1 MKFGLSIPQFDAFGD
16 VIHLAELAQEAEEA
30 GWDGFFIW
38 DHMLFDNLERPVV
51 DPWIALAAI
60 AMHTEKIHM
69 GPMVTPLARRRPWK
83 VAREAVSIDHLSNG
97 RLILGVGL
105 GAPEQWEFG
114 FFGEE
119 TDAKVRARK
128 LDESLEILVGLFS
141 GEPFRFKGEFYN
153 LEEMRFLPKP
163 VQSPRIPIWIGGT
176 WPNKRPIRRA
186 AKYDGYFPDAV
197 ISPLSPDD
205 WAVVSDII
213 AAHRVNEGRFDL
225 VQYGVTPGDNPSA
238 AAKIVAP
245 YQKAGATWWVE
256 GISPFDY
263 GFGWQDTWTPEIV
276 EQLELRVRQGPP
288 KLS

>member
-1 MKFGLSIPQFDAFGD
+1 
-16 VIHLAELAQEAEEA
+16 
-30 GWDGFFIW
+30 
-38 DHMLFDNLERPVV
+38 
-51 DPWIALAAI
+51 
-60 AMHTEKIHM
+60 
-69 GPMVTPLARRRPWK
+69 

-141 GEPFRFKGEFYN
+141 GEPFSFKGEFYN

-197 ISPLSPDD
+197 ITPLSPED
-205 WAVVSDII
+205 WAIVFEII
-213 AAHRVNEGRFDL
+213 AANREKEGSFDF
-225 VQYGVTPGDNPSA
+225 VQYGVTPGDDPSA
-238 AAKIVAP
+238 AAEIVAP
-245 YQKAGATWWVE
+245 YRNAGATWWVE

-263 GFGWQDTWTPEIV
+263 GFDWKDAWTPEIV
-276 EQLELRVRQGPP
+276 GKLELRVRQGPP